1 MIASQ
6 LQPLNLPPHKVAL
19 RRGEDGAMNVYDP
32 LRKKWLV
39 LTPEEWVRQHFVNW
53 LIEDLHYPPSLIA
66 NEVSLRLNSMQKRS
80 DTVVYTREL
89 KPLCIVEYKA
99 PHIRVTQ
106 KVFDQIVRYNMVF
119 RAKCLI
125 VSNGLE
131 HYCCRLSYNPP
142 KYEFLENI
150 PDYEQLLSL

>member
-6 LQPLNLPPHKVAL
+6 LQPLNIPPHKVAL

-80 DTVVYTREL
+80 DTVVLPAFSKTFL
-89 KPLCIVEYKA
+89 L
-99 PHIRVTQ
+99 
-106 KVFDQIVRYNMVF
+106 
-119 RAKCLI
+119 
-125 VSNGLE
+125 
-131 HYCCRLSYNPP
+131 PP
-142 KYEFLENI
+142 
-150 PDYEQLLSL
+150 PDRRTAAACQFNTVG